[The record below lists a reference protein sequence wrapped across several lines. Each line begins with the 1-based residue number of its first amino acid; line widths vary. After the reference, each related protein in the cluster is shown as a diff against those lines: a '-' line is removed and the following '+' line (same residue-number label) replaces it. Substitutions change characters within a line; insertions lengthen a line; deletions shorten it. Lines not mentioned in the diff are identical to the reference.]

1 MQASMMHKYSFDVIV
16 IGAGPAGSTAAYLL
30 ASKGFRVLILDKD
43 TFPRDKLCGG
53 LLTWKT
59 VKLLES
65 TFQITIDILKSKQ
78 IITCSSIK
86 YRVVSSTGSSFN
98 SQLAYPFHFVQRTA
112 YDSFWLKMACRAG
125 ADFRPGEKVISLDY
139 LDFGGAISTDKG
151 SKFFGRF
158 ILGADGAISKVR
170 GLLASKNFIHT
181 DWKSNLATALEVFV
195 PSRQTPELP
204 DYPHIYFGHI
214 PWGYAWCFP
223 REHLRVVGICGLN
236 AKAGRVLRNGYE
248 AFLDS
253 IHISREHLPAPASHA
268 LPYGNYLTT
277 PGFGNVL
284 LLGDACGLADPLLG
298 EGIYYAHKSAQ
309 LAAEAV
315 MQSSHEPPAALKGY
329 ARHLNRVIISEL
341 KYIRIGRQ
349 IIFSLP
355 GAWPYR
361 VLTSLLKIIPKKC
374 EEVIQGQRSFKWF
387 RPVERTPGLSIKT
400 GEGGNDLTP

>member
-1 MQASMMHKYSFDVIV
+1 MNQKYSFDAIV

-30 ASKGFRVLILDKD
+30 ASKGLRVLILDKD

-65 TFQITIDILKSKQ
+65 TFQITIDFLKSEQ
-78 IITCSSIK
+78 IITCSSNK
-86 YRVVSSTGSSFN
+86 YRVVSSVGSSFN
-98 SQLAYPFHFVQRTA
+98 SQLDYPFHFVQRTA
-112 YDSFWLKMACRAG
+112 YDSFWLNLACRAG
-125 ADFRPGEKVISLDY
+125 AEFRPGEKVISLDY
-139 LDFGGAISTDKG
+139 SEFRGKISTDKG

-158 ILGADGAISKVR
+158 ILGADGAVSKVR
-170 GLLASKNFIHT
+170 GLLAFNNFIHA

-223 REHLRVVGICGLN
+223 RGHLRVIGICGLN
-236 AKAGRVLRNGYE
+236 AKAGKLLRNGYE

-253 IHISREHLPAPASHA
+253 IHISREHRPAPASHA

-315 MQSSHEPPAALKGY
+315 MQSYHEPPAALKGY
-329 ARHLNRVIISEL
+329 TRQLNRAIISEL
-341 KYIRIGRQ
+341 KYARLGRQ

-361 VLTSLLKIIPKKC
+361 VLTSLLKAMPQKC

-400 GEGGNDLTP
+400 GEGGNDCTP

>member
-1 MQASMMHKYSFDVIV
+1 MRATFISPSLIVNQFATMNPKYSFDAIV
-16 IGAGPAGSTAAYLL
+16 IGAGPAGSTTAYLL
-30 ASKGFRVLILDKD
+30 ASRGFRVLILDKSA
-43 TFPRDKLCGG
+43 FPRKKLCGG

-65 TFQITIDILKSKQ
+65 IFQTTIDFLKSEL

-86 YRVVSSTGSSFN
+86 YRVVSSSGTSFK
-98 SQLAYPFHFVQRTA
+98 SQLDFPFHFVQRTA
-112 YDSFWLKMACRAG
+112 YDSFWLKLACRAG
-125 ADFRPGEKVISLDY
+125 AEFRAGEKVISLDY
-139 LDFGGAISTDKG
+139 LDWGGKISTEKG
-151 SKFFGRF
+151 SEFFGRF
-158 ILGADGAISKVR
+158 IFGADGAISKVR

-181 DWKSNLATALEVFV
+181 EWKSNLATALEVFV

-223 REHLRVVGICGLN
+223 GEHFRVIGICGLN
-236 AKAGRVLRNGYE
+236 AKAGKLLRNGYE
-248 AFLDS
+248 AFLNS
-253 IHISREHLPAPASHA
+253 IRISSEHIPAPASHA

-277 PGFGNVL
+277 PGYGNVL

-315 MQSSHEPPAALKGY
+315 IQFYHEPPAALKGY
-329 ARHLNRVIISEL
+329 ARYLNRVIISEL
-341 KYIRIGRQ
+341 KYVRIGRQ

-361 VLTSLLKIIPKKC
+361 ILKTLLKIMPKKC
-374 EEVIQGQRSFKWF
+374 EETIQGQRSFKWF
-387 RPVERTPGLSIKT
+387 RPVI
-400 GEGGNDLTP
+400 

>member
-1 MQASMMHKYSFDVIV
+1 MDHKYSFDVIV

-59 VKLLES
+59 VKLLEG
-65 TFQITIDILKSKQ
+65 TFRITVDFLKSKQ

-86 YRVVSSTGSSFN
+86 YRVVSSTGSSFT
-98 SQLAYPFHFVQRTA
+98 SQLAYPFHFVQRTV

-125 ADFRPGEKVISLDY
+125 AEFRPGEKVISLDH
-139 LDFGGAISTDKG
+139 LNFGEAVSTDKG
-151 SKFFGRF
+151 SKFYGKF
-158 ILGADGAISKVR
+158 ILGADGAISKAR
-170 GLLASKNFIHT
+170 RWLASENFIHT
-181 DWKSNLATALEVFV
+181 DLKSNLATALEIFL
-195 PSRQTPELP
+195 PSRQTPDLP
-204 DYPHIYFGHI
+204 DYPQIYFGHI

-223 REHLRVVGICGLN
+223 GEHIRVLGICGLN
-236 AKAGRVLRNGYE
+236 AKAGRLLRNGYE

-277 PGFGNVL
+277 PGSGNVL

-298 EGIYYAHKSAQ
+298 EGVYYAHKSAQ

-315 MQSSHEPPAALKGY
+315 MQSYHEPPAVLKDY
-329 ARHLNRVIISEL
+329 TRHLNRAIIAEL
-341 KYIRIGRQ
+341 KYARIGRQ

-361 VLTSLLKIIPKKC
+361 VLTSLLKIMPHKC
-374 EEVIQGQRSFKWF
+374 EAVIQGQRSFKWF
-387 RPVERTPGLSIKT
+387 RTLK
-400 GEGGNDLTP
+400 

>member
-1 MQASMMHKYSFDVIV
+1 MDHKYNFDVIV

-30 ASKGFRVLILDKD
+30 ASKGFRVLILDKN

-53 LLTWKT
+53 LLTCKT

-65 TFQITIDILKSKQ
+65 TFRITVDVLKSKQ

-86 YRVVSSTGSSFN
+86 YRVVSSTGSSFT
-98 SQLAYPFHFVQRTA
+98 SQLEYPFHFVQRTV

-125 ADFRPGEKVISLDY
+125 AQFRSGEKVISLDHFN
-139 LDFGGAISTDKG
+139 FGGAVSTGRG
-151 SKFFGRF
+151 SKFYGKF

-170 GLLASKNFIHT
+170 RWLASRNFIHT
-181 DWKSNLATALEVFV
+181 GLKSNLATALEIFL
-195 PSRQTPELP
+195 PTRQTPDLP
-204 DYPHIYFGHI
+204 DYPQIYFGHI

-223 REHLRVVGICGLN
+223 GKHVRVIGICGLN
-236 AKAGRVLRNGYE
+236 AKAGRLLRNGYE

-268 LPYGNYLTT
+268 LPYGNYLRT
-277 PGFGNVL
+277 PGSGNVL

-315 MQSSHEPPAALKGY
+315 MQSYHEPPAVLKAY
-329 ARHLNRVIISEL
+329 TRHLNRVIIAEL
-341 KYIRIGRQ
+341 KYARIGRQ

-361 VLTSLLKIIPKKC
+361 VLTSLLKFIPKQC
-374 EEVIQGQRSFKWF
+374 EAVIQGQRSFKWF
-387 RPVERTPGLSIKT
+387 RPLK
-400 GEGGNDLTP
+400 

>member
-1 MQASMMHKYSFDVIV
+1 MNHKYSYDAIV

-30 ASKGFRVLILDKD
+30 ASKGLRVLILDKS
-43 TFPRDKLCGG
+43 TFPREKLCGG

-59 VKLLES
+59 VGLLES
-65 TFQITIDILKSKQ
+65 IFQTTIDFLKSKQ

-86 YRVVSSTGSSFN
+86 YRVVSSTGTSFK
-98 SQLAYPFHFVQRTA
+98 SQLDYPFHFVQRTA

-125 ADFRPGEKVISLDY
+125 AEFRAGEKVNSLDN
-139 LDFGGAISTDKG
+139 LDLGGKILTDKG
-151 SKFFGRF
+151 SEFCGKFIF
-158 ILGADGAISKVR
+158 GADGAVSKVR
-170 GLLASKNFIHT
+170 GLLASKNRIDT
-181 DWKSNLATALEVFV
+181 EWKSNLATALEVFV

-223 REHLRVVGICGLN
+223 AEHLRVIGICGLN
-236 AKAGRVLRNGYE
+236 AKAGRLLRNGYE

-253 IHISREHLPAPASHA
+253 IRISREHIPAPASHA

-277 PGFGNVL
+277 PGYGNVL

-315 MQSSHEPPAALKGY
+315 IQSYYEPPAALKRY
-329 ARHLNRVIISEL
+329 ARQLNRVIISEL
-341 KYIRIGRQ
+341 KYARMGRQ

-361 VLTSLLKIIPKKC
+361 ILTSLLKIMPRKC
-374 EEVIQGQRSFKWF
+374 EETIQGQRSFKWF
-387 RPVERTPGLSIKT
+387 RPVKSG
-400 GEGGNDLTP
+400 